1 MKRTVSIFTPQT
13 NNEDLKYKTY
23 KFYYYLSIKLK
34 YGSFEKFF
42 ERKNVETINF
52 KPFEDD
58 YFAEF
63 ERQTIPVDQI
73 AE

>member
-1 MKRTVSIFTPQT
+1 
-13 NNEDLKYKTY
+13 
-23 KFYYYLSIKLK
+23 LSIKLK
-34 YGSFEKFF
+34 YGSFEKFY

-52 KPFEDD
+52 KPFQDD

-63 ERQTIPVDQI
+63 ERQTIQVDQI